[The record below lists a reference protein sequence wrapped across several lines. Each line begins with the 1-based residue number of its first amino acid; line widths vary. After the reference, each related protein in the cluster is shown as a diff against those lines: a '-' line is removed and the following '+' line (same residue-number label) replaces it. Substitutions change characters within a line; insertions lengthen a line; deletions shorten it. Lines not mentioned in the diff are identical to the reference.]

1 MAVVLSS
8 EESDLFSSS
17 ALRRSH
23 SQSKLFS
30 SHQSTGFHTS
40 ASTSRLDQ
48 LFRDNYRHQP
58 IHVVPASSPSSGPP
72 SPTIPHVESESN
84 LSYTSTPATSVSLD
98 GQYESDA
105 SVESRDPLLLSEYG
119 DNPYFMLDDLSDI
132 EPSLTSG
139 LDDDNDAYEA
149 SPPDDTSA
157 CTSRPGS
164 PVVPE
169 HAEDDTALKHRPT
182 HHVDYLSHDWRE
194 EDIWSS
200 WRYIISKRN
209 EFANAPRLENA
220 SWRTWMKAKYKLKT
234 VSPETLN
241 WLKDCDVTWLYGPLQ
256 TRQSTMLSNSPERSS
271 STLSRSDSF
280 VHKKPI
286 LKKRSMSEIML
297 QRSISSSS
305 LLKQAAAA
313 VQAQQKGATRSSRP
327 ILHRAHT
334 DIVTFPFSKRR
345 RSRANT
351 SLLPSTATSGLISP
365 ATERKHI
372 HFDEQVKQCIAVE
385 IKGDDDEDDEAESYR
400 WRCDDSDSD
409 DDAIMMK
416 TTKTG
421 KKPIY
426 LRKKTVPNNNN
437 ESKTIAMLPST
448 TLKYREDSPAPP
460 DTAIKHSTGIV
471 KSPTISPSPSQ
482 ETLRPSKPS
491 GAFFRLDSEDDDM
504 GGSLQGSEPSTIS
517 GLPEEIPRQ
526 SGLRRSTT
534 NSALRGEEQPAGMR
548 RTESGMFMPYEEG
561 EAQPNDGIIGRVIDT
576 VNTARDIAHV
586 IWNVGWRK

>member
-30 SHQSTGFHTS
+30 SHQSTGGFHTS
-40 ASTSRLDQ
+40 ASTSRIDQ
-48 LFRDNYRHQP
+48 LFRDNYHHQP

-132 EPSLTSG
+132 EPSLTSR
-139 LDDDNDAYEA
+139 LDDDNDTYAA

-209 EFANAPRLENA
+209 EFANAARLENA

-313 VQAQQKGATRSSRP
+313 VQAQQKGGRP

-351 SLLPSTATSGLISP
+351 SLLPSTATSGLASP
-365 ATERKHI
+365 AAERKHI

-385 IKGDDDEDDEAESYR
+385 VKGDDDEEDEADSYR
-400 WRCDDSDSD
+400 WKCDDSDSD

-471 KSPTISPSPSQ
+471 KSPTMSPSPSQ

-491 GAFFRLDSEDDDM
+491 GAFFQYDSEDNM
-504 GGSLQGSEPSTIS
+504 GGTLQGSEPSTVS

-534 NSALRGEEQPAGMR
+534 NGDLKGEEQPAGMR
-548 RTESGMFMPYEEG
+548 RTESGMFMPYEEDG
-561 EAQPNDGIIGRVIDT
+561 AQPNDGIIGRVIET